1 VVPDSVLDFSSYS
14 RFFTGLNISPV
25 TTMVM
30 NPEKT
35 EKLML
40 EDPVFSGVFSTQ
52 LPASSNVDLPMVQGY
67 FVQAGRTTGAAEVLM
82 QLRSGAPL
90 LSRFRKGKGETYVFM
105 VPFSGNLSNLTRHA
119 IFVPVMYR
127 MALLSEK
134 TGKLAYEIGT
144 DDRIDLPTVTI
155 TGDNVFHLQNEKSG
169 FDIIPAH
176 RTSGSGSLISLN
188 NQVLLAG
195 NYELKSSGQLLTVP
209 SFNFNRNESVMSF
222 NTADDLNEK
231 ITQLRLKQVSVIEP
245 GEAALTAGFTFM
257 NEGTRLWKYC
267 IMLVLMFLAIEI
279 MLLKFRKP

>member
-1 VVPDSVLDFSSYS
+1 
-14 RFFTGLNISPV
+14 
-25 TTMVM
+25 
-30 NPEKT
+30 
-35 EKLML
+35 
-40 EDPVFSGVFSTQ
+40 
-52 LPASSNVDLPMVQGY
+52 
-67 FVQAGRTTGAAEVLM
+67 
-82 QLRSGAPL
+82 
-90 LSRFRKGKGETYVFM
+90 
-105 VPFSGNLSNLTRHA
+105 
-119 IFVPVMYR
+119 
-127 MALLSEK
+127 
-134 TGKLAYEIGT
+134 
-144 DDRIDLPTVTI
+144 
-155 TGDNVFHLQNEKSG
+155 
-169 FDIIPAH
+169 
-176 RTSGSGSLISLN
+176 LISLN